1 MSAGKFRSLKP
12 VDWSEADRIAWA
24 AATQPGQ
31 RLKAGG
37 RAGHLRPATQNMLE
51 KAYGQFLGFC
61 ERSGRLDPSAT
72 AAGHIQKEL
81 IDGFID
87 ELRARVSSVTRAS
100 WLQRVHR
107 MARLLAPERDYS
119 WLQDIASELKYEERP
134 RPKAHRI
141 IDTTRIVGAGIK
153 LMERAE
159 KGGGTNLQRALLF
172 RDGLMIALL
181 GLCPIRLKN
190 FAGLTI
196 GSHIRRDDT
205 GWWIFLDRSETKT
218 KRSDVR
224 PVPPVLTSLLDRW
237 VSHWRMFFLNP
248 TDALWPSIK
257 GGMMAYTH
265 VGTTVSAITRRELGI
280 DINPHLFRDC
290 AVYSIATKAGRQMGI
305 APPLLQHTDSRVIQE
320 HYNKGAMIEAARSL
334 QSIIRFLD
342 N

>member
-61 ERSGRLDPSAT
+61 ERTGRLDPFAT
-72 AAGHIQKEL
+72 ATGHIQKEL
-81 IDGFID
+81 IDDFID
-87 ELRARVSSVTRAS
+87 ELRVRVSSVTRAS
-100 WLQRVHR
+100 WLQRVHH
-107 MARLLAPERDYS
+107 MARLLAPERDFS
-119 WLQDIASELKYEERP
+119 WLQEIVSQLKDEERL

-141 IDTTRIVGAGIK
+141 VDTTRIVRAGIK
-153 LMERAE
+153 LMESAE
-159 KGGGTNLQRALLF
+159 KGGGTSLQRALLF

-196 GSHIRRDDT
+196 GRHIRRDEG
-205 GWWIFLDRSETKT
+205 GWWIFLDRNETKT

-237 VSHWRMFFLNP
+237 VHHWRMCFLDPAN
-248 TDALWPSIK
+248 ALWPSIK
-257 GGMMAYTH
+257 GGMMAYTF

-280 DINPHLFRDC
+280 DISPHLFRDC
-290 AVYSIATKAGRQMGI
+290 AVYSIATKAGTEMGI
-305 APPLLQHTDSRVIQE
+305 APPLLQHTDSRVMQE
-320 HYNKGAMIEAARSL
+320 HYNKGATVEAARSL
-334 QSIIRFLD
+334 QSIIRSLD